1 MKKLIFIII
10 SAVMFFAACGNQTDN
25 SVEESVQTQIDPSE
39 EFGDIMFGMTQEEVI
54 NAIDEDA
61 DYVDNGNEGFIVYLH
76 QTFFDVSDASIM
88 YQFDSNGKFYSI
100 SVDYFDSKQVF
111 DDYAVVKETV
121 LKNYPPKT
129 YNPRIYDY
137 GEDDL
142 LNYNTE
148 NRSIFL
154 RLLDGN
160 ISLDI
165 EVNEQILSDNDET

>member
-1 MKKLIFIII
+1 MKRILFIVI
-10 SAVMFFAACGNQTDN
+10 SAVMLFSSCVNKTDN
-25 SVEESVQTQIDPSE
+25 SAEESVQTQIDPSE
-39 EFGDIMFGMTQEEVI
+39 EFGGIMFGMTQEEVI

-61 DYVDNGNEGFIVYLH
+61 DYVDSENEGFIVYLH
-76 QTFFDVSDASIM
+76 QTFFDISDASIM
-88 YQFDSNGKFYSI
+88 YQFDNYGKFCSI

-111 DDYAVVKETV
+111 SDYAVIKETV

-142 LNYNTE
+142 LDYNTE

-154 RLLDGN
+154 RLIDGD
-160 ISLDI
+160 ISLEI
-165 EVNEQILSDNDET
+165 SVAEQISSDNAET